1 MVNRQLPH
9 PLNSSL
15 ENVIA
20 SNSRMEMQPRF
31 SRSASLGRKPT
42 GSKNFSSK
50 KQNTRHRRY
59 GRQIFYFIKKCV
71 YVYGLCV
78 IGDTIGKIT

>member
-1 MVNRQLPH
+1 MINRQLPH

-15 ENVIA
+15 ENVTA

-31 SRSASLGRKPT
+31 SRSASLGRKST
-42 GSKNFSSK
+42 ESKNFSSR

-59 GRQIFYFIKKCV
+59 VKYFILLKNVLCMCV
-71 YVYGLCV
+71 CNW
-78 IGDTIGKIT
+78 